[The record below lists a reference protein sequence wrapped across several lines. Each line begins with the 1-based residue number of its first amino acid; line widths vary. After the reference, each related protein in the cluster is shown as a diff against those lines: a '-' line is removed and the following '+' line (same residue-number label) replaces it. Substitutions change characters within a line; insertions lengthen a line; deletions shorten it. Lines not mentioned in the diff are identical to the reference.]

1 MDDIFNTDEL
11 IVKICSRDDICLV
24 KLADHLFYLC
34 ETLLLIEDPLIKK
47 QSKLKLIM
55 HNEYNKPFNYFTFK
69 LDGEHTIDGT
79 IIVSDDYIELIIS
92 VDSPKVI
99 MLRMVKYKTC
109 EDDVQQLAIFKNVDK
124 STHIL
129 CEEKYGTDRYYVIDR
144 DAFEFVDVENL
155 SERDNTIAIFNNS
168 VAICVAAILKYLKKG
183 RSNNENT

>member
-1 MDDIFNTDEL
+1 MYDIFNADKLVE
-11 IVKICSRDDICLV
+11 ICSRNDICLV

-55 HNEYNKPFNYFTFK
+55 HNEYNRPFNYFTFK

-99 MLRMVKYKTC
+99 MLRMVKYKTS
-109 EDDVQQLAIFKNVDK
+109 DDVQQLAIFKNVDK